1 MILWIM
7 EEIMKH
13 GYFIHQSNSTL
24 GPFMSNTIALRMA
37 QLVKGYWS
45 CILITSNGDKIS
57 MTTIGSGFN
66 NFTKEH

>member
-13 GYFIHQSNSTL
+13 GYFIKQCNSAL
-24 GPFMSNTIALRMA
+24 GPFMSNTIALHMA

-45 CILITSNGDKIS
+45 CILITNNGYKVN
-57 MTTIGSGFN
+57 MTTVASGCN
-66 NFTKEH
+66 KE